1 MHRWNQRPLSLTT
14 WQLQQLKPIGLRLR
28 KLNRAAR
35 RELRGI
41 RYTDLSPTQ
50 YREAGNFFGTIA
62 TRMIGALRSYKEI
75 SKAEQEPLDLRLNVH
90 FVTPC
95 VHNTNSMELTAR
107 DADEVEGKVLE
118 QDSAH
123 QVEIESLLQL
133 TDSTEELVSRR
144 SMLRVATPHA
154 IFRGTNRFRLAVL
167 QQRQQLLAT
176 SPQPKLMFELEVADG
191 PDICTEC
198 LKSKEIDG
206 TMESHDQQ
214 F

>member
-1 MHRWNQRPLSLTT
+1 MHRWNQRPLSLST
-14 WQLQQLKPIGLRLR
+14 WQLQQLKPIGHRLR

-41 RYTDLSPTQ
+41 RYNDLSPTQ
-50 YREAGNFFGTIA
+50 YREVGNFLGTIA
-62 TRMIGALRSYKEI
+62 TRMIGALRSYQEI
-75 SKAEQEPLDLRLNVH
+75 SKAEQEPLRFRFNVH

-95 VHNTNSMELTAR
+95 AHNTESSELTAP
-107 DADEVEGKVLE
+107 DEDEAEGEVLK

-133 TDSTEELVSRR
+133 TDSIEELVSRR
-144 SMLRVATPHA
+144 SMLRGAVLNEF
-154 IFRGTNRFRLAVL
+154 FRGTDRFRLAVL
-167 QQRQQLLAT
+167 KQRQHLLAT
-176 SPQPKLMFELEVADG
+176 SPQPRLMFELEVADG

-198 LKSKEIDG
+198 LKSKEVDG
-206 TMESHDQQ
+206 TMEGRDQQ